1 MSSFLVLWDVD
12 FTLVDA
18 SGVGRHLYDLAFAEL
33 YGAGLPVAAAEA
45 NMAGRTDRAIVLDV
59 LALAGVPD
67 PLADA
72 PRFEAALMRLAPG
85 MAGLVAASA
94 RALPGA
100 ADALGALAALGAR
113 APQAVPAGGGTAGC
127 GTAGCGTAGCG
138 TAGGPAAP
146 LVVQSLLTGNVR
158 ALAEVKLAAL
168 GLTAHLDLDVGAYG
182 NENAVRS
189 ELVHLARSRAAAAYG
204 TEFGGQATVLV
215 GDTPLDVEAALASG
229 ARAVGVAT
237 GRFATAE
244 LAQAGAH
251 AVLADLSDTEQV
263 VAAVYQPRPA

>member
-1 MSSFLVLWDVD
+1 MSGFLVLWDVD
-12 FTLVDA
+12 YTLVDA

-33 YGAGLPVAAAEA
+33 YGRGLPEAAAEA

-72 PRFEAALMRLAPG
+72 LRFEAALSMLAPSL
-85 MAGLVAASA
+85 AGLAAATA

-113 APQAVPAGGGTAGC
+113 APQPVPAGGGTAGC
-127 GTAGCGTAGCG
+127 GTAGRL
-138 TAGGPAAP
+138 AAP

-158 ALAEVKLAAL
+158 ALAEVKLAPL
-168 GLTAHLDLDVGAYG
+168 GLTAHLDLNVGAYG

-189 ELVHLARSRAAAAYG
+189 ELVYLARSRAAAAYG

-215 GDTPLDVEAALASG
+215 GDTPLDVEAALAAG

-237 GRFATAE
+237 GRFAAAE
-244 LAQAGAH
+244 LARAGAH
-251 AVLADLSDTEQV
+251 AVLADLSDTGQV